1 MTKKAKKRII
11 TLVSLVLVFGLLL
24 GGYFIGKKLNEED
37 EVIEED
43 TGTVVYDAGKSI
55 VTKMSFVNEDA
66 GLTFIYENDKWV
78 YESDKNYPLDQDRLS
93 AMADTVTKV
102 TAVAI
107 VEDATDDLSV
117 YGLKPGV
124 ITADITYSD
133 GNTVSFIF
141 GNTNNF
147 NHAQYFMMGGDD
159 TVYMAETTVAGAF
172 DVDLDYLYGKE
183 EYQLMADKLQ
193 AKNISSITIETKGG
207 NTKEIT
213 DETGVSDLFDIVY
226 KLSLDKWE
234 DYYADSDEMKS
245 EYGISPESDRITIKY
260 TAEKATSDENGSVS
274 TVKLPKEYTVY
285 IGHKYENVKD
295 SEDTQASDTTSAE
308 KEPEYSYFYSPEG
321 STVVYTIDGETVD
334 DILAYLAYQPKD
346 TGTTAAQ

>member
-117 YGLKPGV
+117 Y
-124 ITADITYSD
+124 DR
-133 GNTVSFIF
+133 
-141 GNTNNF
+141 
-147 NHAQYFMMGGDD
+147 
-159 TVYMAETTVAGAF
+159 
-172 DVDLDYLYGKE
+172 
-183 EYQLMADKLQ
+183 
-193 AKNISSITIETKGG
+193 
-207 NTKEIT
+207 
-213 DETGVSDLFDIVY
+213 
-226 KLSLDKWE
+226 
-234 DYYADSDEMKS
+234 KS
-245 EYGISPESDRITIKY
+245 
-260 TAEKATSDENGSVS
+260 
-274 TVKLPKEYTVY
+274 
-285 IGHKYENVKD
+285 
-295 SEDTQASDTTSAE
+295 
-308 KEPEYSYFYSPEG
+308 
-321 STVVYTIDGETVD
+321 VV
-334 DILAYLAYQPKD
+334 
-346 TGTTAAQ
+346 